1 MSYIVREYKM
11 LNQKKYKKYSGIFIG
26 DCGENMDLK
35 EHDSGTSMSQTEL
48 LRTNYIRFYGIL

>member
-1 MSYIVREYKM
+1 M

-26 DCGENMDLK
+26 DYGENMDLK

>member
-26 DCGENMDLK
+26 DYGENMDLK